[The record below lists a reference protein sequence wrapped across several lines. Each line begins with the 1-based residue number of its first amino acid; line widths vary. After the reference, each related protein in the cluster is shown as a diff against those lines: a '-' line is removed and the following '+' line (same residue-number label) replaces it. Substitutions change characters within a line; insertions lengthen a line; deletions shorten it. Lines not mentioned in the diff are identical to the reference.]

1 MDDPISPQEHPSSL
15 DATIAAVN
23 SLEKTVNDLSI
34 YTRRGDVYLFDSVA
48 GEIICKAFALA
59 RSAILLVE
67 NGYPD
72 EAFGLCRSLYE
83 SAIYLRYITQDPDQR
98 DERAMAFLMFGVTS
112 KAFWFSLLAE
122 GSTLSDA
129 QLEEIKR
136 YKAENQIPD
145 DPKIITRPWSG
156 MYRMIETVSKQS
168 HPTDAD
174 TSTEMLRTK
183 QKAIAYTDT
192 SCYVHCTQPGLDNYS
207 YAWKEPILVRKSSE
221 RPRMAQKTCI
231 LIQDYLKEIV
241 RYSLFGLNL
250 ATALD
255 LKGKVNVPD
264 TTSEV

>member
-1 MDDPISPQEHPSSL
+1 MYP
-15 DATIAAVN
+15 
-23 SLEKTVNDLSI
+23 
-34 YTRRGDVYLFDSVA
+34 FDSVA
-48 GEIICKAFALA
+48 GEIICKAFAVA
-59 RSAILLVE
+59 RSAILLVQ

-98 DERAMAFLMFGVTS
+98 NERAVAFLKFGVTS

-129 QLEEIKR
+129 QLQEIAK

-156 MYRMIETVSKQS
+156 IWGLIEKVSKQP

-174 TSTEMLRTK
+174 TSTEIFRTK
-183 QKAIAYTDT
+183 QRAIAYTDT
-192 SCYVHCTQPGLDNYS
+192 SSYVHCTQPGLNNYS
-207 YAWKEPILVRKSSE
+207 YEWKEPILVRKS
-221 RPRMAQKTCI
+221 RDRTRMAQKTCI

-250 ATALD
+250 ASAAD
-255 LKGKVNVPD
+255 LKGK
-264 TTSEV
+264 